1 MRTAFWMP
9 SFRFGLFAENIRS
22 REELLDAARGTEDE
36 GFSTFLIRDHF
47 IPEPFGHQL
56 APLTALATVAGV
68 TWRLRIGSLVL
79 CNDYRHPVMLAKEA
93 ATLDLLSEGRLEIGL
108 GAGFSRSEYERTG
121 ITFEPAATRIERLGE
136 AVRIIKDLLT
146 GITGAAGSLILGTR
160 ISPLWIL
167 VTAGTIGG
175 LGLI

>member
-1 MRTAFWMP
+1 
-9 SFRFGLFAENIRS
+9 
-22 REELLDAARGTEDE
+22 
-36 GFSTFLIRDHF
+36 
-47 IPEPFGHQL
+47 
-56 APLTALATVAGV
+56 
-68 TWRLRIGSLVL
+68 
-79 CNDYRHPVMLAKEA
+79 MLAKEA

-146 GITGAAGSLILGTR
+146 GITGAAASLILGTR